1 MHADEEK
8 RRYAMEKRKEYD
20 YILFDLD
27 GTLTDSK
34 EGIQECIKFALDK
47 EGIDYEPSVLDKM
60 IGPPFR
66 VSMREFLGLDM
77 PMIEKLIAH
86 YRGEYAEYGWQHN
99 KVYDGVT
106 DMLATLKK
114 AGKTLAVATSK
125 PIKFTDM
132 IVKGFDLEKYFDYVG
147 AASSDVSREAKCDV
161 IENVLV
167 NLGVK
172 DRSKVLMVGDR
183 KYDIEGA
190 RACKIDCCAVLYGYG
205 NKNEFVENGATYIVE
220 KPSDVVKL
228 VLNQ

>member
-1 MHADEEK
+1 MGKCKD
-8 RRYAMEKRKEYD
+8 YD

-34 EGIQECIKFALDK
+34 EGIQECIKYALDT

-66 VSMREFLGLDM
+66 VSMKEFLGLDM
-77 PMIEKLIAH
+77 PMVEKLIAH
-86 YRGEYAEYGWQHN
+86 YRGEYSKYGWMHN
-99 KVYDGVT
+99 KVYDGVP
-106 DMLATLKK
+106 DMLAALKN

-125 PIKFTDM
+125 PVKFTNM
-132 IVKGFDLEKYFDYVG
+132 IMKGFDLEKYFDYVG

-161 IENVLV
+161 IENVLEI
-167 NLGVK
+167 LGVK

-190 RACKIDCCAVLYGYG
+190 KVCKIDCCAVLYGYG
-205 NKNEFVENGATYIVE
+205 SKKEFVENGATYIAE
-220 KPSDVVKL
+220 KPCNVVDL
-228 VLNQ
+228 VLKH